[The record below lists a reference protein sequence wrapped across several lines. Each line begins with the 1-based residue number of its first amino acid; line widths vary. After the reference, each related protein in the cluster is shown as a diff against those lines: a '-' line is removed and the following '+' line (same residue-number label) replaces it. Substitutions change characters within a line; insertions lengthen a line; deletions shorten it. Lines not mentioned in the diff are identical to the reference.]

1 MCSELI
7 DSINYVHSKG
17 VIHRDIKPANIF
29 IGNDGFLKLGD
40 FGCAILDDSP

>member
-29 IGNDGFLKLGD
+29 IGNDGLLKLGD